1 MTTNEDT
8 VLLKLEGSVAYIVLN
23 RPAVLNAVDIE
34 MADALLNACRTVAAN
49 PEVRAVVLKGA
60 GKAFMAGGNLA
71 RFQEDPAQAP
81 DTADHLIRLLN
92 AAVEVLGGLR
102 APVIASLHGAVAG
115 AGVSLAL
122 ACDLA
127 IAADNTRFNLAYARI
142 GATPDVSASWH
153 LPRVVGLRKAME
165 IALLADNVD
174 APEALRLG
182 LVNRVV
188 AADSLEEATAALATR
203 LAAGPT
209 LVYGATKRLLR
220 GSLGR
225 SLHEQLELERAA
237 FCSAAASAD
246 FVEGVDAFYGKRP
259 AVFTGK

>member
-1 MTTNEDT
+1 MGKNEDT
-8 VLLKLEGSVAYIVLN
+8 VLLEMDGGVAYIVLN
-23 RPAVLNAVDIE
+23 RPAVLNAVNIE
-34 MADALLNACRTVAAN
+34 MADMLLNVCRIVAAD
-49 PEVRAVVLKGA
+49 PGVRAVVLKGA
-60 GKAFMAGGNLA
+60 GKAFMAGGDLA
-71 RFQEDPAQAP
+71 RFQEEPSKAP

-127 IAADNTRFNLAYARI
+127 IASENTRFNLAYARI

-174 APEALRLG
+174 ATEAQRLG

-188 AADSLEEATAALATR
+188 GADILDQETGALAAR

-209 LVYGATKRLLR
+209 LAYGATKRLLR
-220 GSLGR
+220 DSLNR
-225 SLHEQLELERAA
+225 NLRDQLEFERAA
-237 FCSAAASAD
+237 FCNAAASAD
-246 FVEGVDAFYGKRP
+246 FVEGVDAFYGKR
-259 AVFTGK
+259 AAAFTGK